1 MDPDS
6 KETANVTANRDVIA
20 TRTVHPRPGITLLI
34 RAQSGLTKKIAAK
47 ANKEGGLPVLIEGSY
62 GHGSSNAFTPT
73 TEYPNV
79 LCIAGGVGITGILPA
94 LNSSLSMFAR
104 PLGTTKLYWG
114 IKDRGLVDAVKSMIV
129 GDSKDGE
136 KGDETNWGH
145 VESHVTIG
153 SRMNIRQV
161 LSDELENTLGGTIV
175 VVCGPHAMCDEA
187 RYACAGLARHGAK
200 VRYVEESFSW

>member
-1 MDPDS
+1 MFFAS
-6 KETANVTANRDVIA
+6 LV
-20 TRTVHPRPGITLLI
+20 
-34 RAQSGLTKKIAAK
+34 
-47 ANKEGGLPVLIEGSY
+47 VLESLA
-62 GHGSSNAFTPT
+62 SFPLSA
-73 TEYPNV
+73 V
-79 LCIAGGVGITGILPA
+79 LCPCSPG
-94 LNSSLSMFAR
+94 

-114 IKDRGLVDAVKSMIV
+114 IKDRGLADAVKSMIV

-161 LSDELENTLGGTIV
+161 LSEELENAPGGTIV